1 MTGESGTGKELV
13 ARLVHEESGRR
24 AESFVAVNCGALSES
39 LLESELFGHVRGAF
53 TGAMKDAP
61 GLFVV
66 ADKGTLFLDEVGE
79 MSLAMQAKLLR
90 VLQEGEVRP
99 VGGTKVR
106 KVDARI
112 VAATHR
118 DLEELVREGR
128 FREDLYYRLY
138 ILSIHMPP
146 LRAREDDIVVIA
158 RALLARVAPR
168 KSLGPDAVAW
178 LLGQRWPGNV
188 RELKAVLEAA
198 AVYSDG
204 PVLTA
209 EAFAPRRAPERA
221 RKAPEEAPSDDVPED
236 LARVEAWAI
245 ARSLRRHRGNV
256 AAAARALGIGRATL
270 YRKMA
275 EYGLAPA
282 R

>member
-1 MTGESGTGKELV
+1 
-13 ARLVHEESGRR
+13 
-24 AESFVAVNCGALSES
+24 
-39 LLESELFGHVRGAF
+39 
-53 TGAMKDAP
+53 
-61 GLFVV
+61 
-66 ADKGTLFLDEVGE
+66 
-79 MSLAMQAKLLR
+79 
-90 VLQEGEVRP
+90 
-99 VGGTKVR
+99 
-106 KVDARI
+106 
-112 VAATHR
+112 
-118 DLEELVREGR
+118 
-128 FREDLYYRLY
+128 
-138 ILSIHMPP
+138 
-146 LRAREDDIVVIA
+146 
-158 RALLARVAPR
+158 
-168 KSLGPDAVAW
+168 
-178 LLGQRWPGNV
+178 
-188 RELKAVLEAA
+188 VLEAA